1 MFFDVVVVGAGP
13 GGLACAHEVVR
24 QAQGLRVLLLEAG
37 RGMRNRPCPVD
48 RGLRCTGCAGIC
60 NVISGFGG
68 CVHYG
73 DGVKLSLLPSGR
85 RLIDHFGEDR
95 ADELCERAFQFLTA
109 PLPEP
114 PILSGTRL
122 GAPVIKAFAGN
133 GLAIREYPVA
143 VLGET
148 QVRDMLTA
156 LHGYRNDALTVWEKS
171 ELVTAALEGDRLTLA
186 VATHGG
192 LVTAETARLV
202 LATGRHGVTSTHNL
216 LTAFGVQT
224 IAPDMSL
231 GVRLETKAEVLAAIG
246 VEHPDLKITQLER
259 VDRKTKTFCF
269 CGGPNGG
276 RIKFTNYQ
284 RSFGR
289 EVITLD
295 GHETTER
302 LPGGRPLAAN
312 FGLLCQLARPGTST
326 EVRDEILS
334 DYWRLSGG
342 RPVAQSLRA
351 FMNKTTEPRSWPE
364 LAAAVTFEPSVKDLT
379 TARLD
384 SLFTGA
390 EHVSLIESLRRVM
403 GSILDHAGAGLS
415 MDDLVDDV
423 LVIGPE
429 IEFLWDRVPV
439 DEDCKVRGLPI
450 YVVGDAAGIAQGIVQ
465 AAMMGVAAGDA
476 IATGMPA

>member
-1 MFFDVVVVGAGP
+1 MFVDVVVVGAGP
-13 GGLACAHEVVR
+13 GGLACAQTVVR
-24 QAQGLRVLLLEAG
+24 RSPGRRVLLLEAG
-37 RGMRNRPCPVD
+37 RGLRNRPCPVD

-85 RLIDHFGEDR
+85 RLVDHFGEAR
-95 ADELCERAFQFLTA
+95 AGQLCERAFRFLTA
-109 PLPEP
+109 PLPQRP
-114 PILSGTRL
+114 VLQGTRL
-122 GAPVIKAFAGN
+122 GAPVLEAFAGN

-148 QVRDMLTA
+148 QVRTMLTA
-156 LHGYRNDALTVWEKS
+156 LHGFRDDALTVWEKS
-171 ELVTAALEGDRLTLA
+171 ELVGAAVTDGRLTVT
-186 VATHGG
+186 VATPGG
-192 LVTAETARLV
+192 PVAVEAAQLV

-216 LTAFGVQT
+216 LAAFGVST
-224 IAPDMSL
+224 IAPDLSL
-231 GVRLETKAEVLAAIG
+231 GVRLETRAEVLAAIG

-259 VDRKTKTFCF
+259 VEHKTKTFCF

-302 LPGGRPLAAN
+302 SPGMRPLAAN
-312 FGLLCQLARPGTST
+312 FGLLCQLARPGASAD
-326 EVRDEILS
+326 VRAEILS
-334 DYWRLSGG
+334 GYWRLSAG

-351 FMNKTTEPRSWPE
+351 FMARTDEPRSWPE
-364 LAAAVTFEPSVKDLT
+364 LAAAVTFEPSVKDLST
-379 TARLD
+379 GRLD
-384 SLFTGA
+384 SLFTAA
-390 EHVSLIESLRRVM
+390 EHASLVGSFRRVM
-403 GSILDHAGAGLS
+403 GSILEHAGTGLS
-415 MDDLVDDV
+415 VEDLTDDV

-429 IEFLWDRVPV
+429 VEFLWDRVPV
-439 DEDCKVRGLPI
+439 DADCRVPGLPV

-465 AAMMGVAAGDA
+465 AAMMGVAAGEA
-476 IATGMPA
+476 IAAGGRA

>member
-1 MFFDVVVVGAGP
+1 MFVDVVVVGAGP
-13 GGLACAHEVVR
+13 GGLACAHTVVR
-24 QAQGLRVLLLEAG
+24 QSPGRRVLLLEAG
-37 RGMRNRPCPVD
+37 RGLRNRPCPVD

-85 RLIDHFGEDR
+85 RLIDHFGEPR
-95 ADELCERAFQFLTA
+95 AGELCERAFQFLTA
-109 PLPEP
+109 PMPQRPVLH
-114 PILSGTRL
+114 GTRL
-122 GAPVIKAFAGN
+122 GAPVIEAFAGN

-148 QVRDMLTA
+148 QVRTMLTA
-156 LHGYRNDALTVWEKS
+156 LHGYRDDALTVWEKS
-171 ELVTAALEGDRLTLA
+171 ELVAAALTGDRLTVT

-192 LVTAETARLV
+192 LVTVETARLV
-202 LATGRHGVTSTHNL
+202 LATGRRGVTSTHNL

-231 GVRLETKAEVLAAIG
+231 GVRLETRAEVLAAIG

-259 VDRKTKTFCF
+259 VERKTKTFCF

-302 LPGGRPLAAN
+302 SPGTRPLAAN

-326 EVRDEILS
+326 AVRAEILS
-334 DYWRLSGG
+334 DYWRLSAG

-351 FMNKTTEPRSWPE
+351 FMARTDEPRSWPE

-379 TARLD
+379 TGRLD

-390 EHVSLIESLRRVM
+390 EHASLIESFRRVM
-403 GSILDHAGAGLS
+403 GSILDHAGTGLTV
-415 MDDLVDDV
+415 DDLTDDV

-429 IEFLWDRVPV
+429 VEFLWDRVPV
-439 DEDCKVRGLPI
+439 DQDCRVPGLPI

-465 AAMMGVAAGDA
+465 AAMMGVAAGEA
-476 IATGMPA
+476 IANGTLA

>member
-1 MFFDVVVVGAGP
+1 MFVDVVVVGAGP
-13 GGLACAHEVVR
+13 GGLACAQTVVR
-24 QAQGLRVLLLEAG
+24 QSPGRRVLVLEAG

-85 RLIDHFGEDR
+85 RLVDHFGEDR
-95 ADELCERAFQFLTA
+95 AGELCERAFQFLTA
-109 PLPEP
+109 PLPERP
-114 PILSGTRL
+114 ALHGTSL
-122 GAPVIKAFAGN
+122 GAPVIEAFARH

-156 LHGYRNDALTVWEKS
+156 LYGFGDDALTVWEKS
-171 ELVTAALEGDRLTLA
+171 ELVAAALNKDRLTVS
-186 VATHGG
+186 VATPSGP
-192 LVTAETARLV
+192 VTVETAHLV
-202 LATGRHGVTSTHNL
+202 LATGRHGVTSTQNL

-231 GVRLETKAEVLAAIG
+231 GVRLETRAEVLAAIG

-302 LPGGRPLAAN
+302 TPGQRPLAAN

-326 EVRDEILS
+326 EVRAEILS
-334 DYWRLSGG
+334 DYGRLSAG

-351 FMNKTTEPRSWPE
+351 FMARVAEPRSWPE
-364 LAAAVTFEPSVKDLT
+364 LAAAVTFEPSVKDLN

-384 SLFTGA
+384 TLFTDA
-390 EHVSLIESLRRVM
+390 EHASLVESLRRVM
-403 GSILDHAGAGLS
+403 GSILDHADVDISLDELA
-415 MDDLVDDV
+415 DDV
-423 LVIGPE
+423 VVVGPE
-429 IEFLWDRVPV
+429 VEFLWDRVPV
-439 DEDCKVRGLPI
+439 DKDCKVANLPI
-450 YVVGDAAGIAQGIVQ
+450 SVVGDAAGIAQGIVQ

-476 IATGMPA
+476 IANGKLA